1 MIGATRL
8 GKITSRCEIAPSI
21 ADFSRSAAGSAK
33 GLVRQCTPR
42 TATRAYHVWNWF
54 NLRWRAT
61 RLFVCPK
68 EEIIM
73 RLIKLSALALAFAAT
88 VSIAPAFAQSAL
100 TAVDTD
106 HDGTIDLNEAKT
118 AAVAEFDKLDVDHDG
133 TLDYKELHGRISKA
147 DWQIADPDHDKTISK
162 DEYIAF
168 VEFAFN
174 RADKDHEGTIDKKEA
189 RTPEGKAL
197 MRLLK

>member
-1 MIGATRL
+1 
-8 GKITSRCEIAPSI
+8 
-21 ADFSRSAAGSAK
+21 
-33 GLVRQCTPR
+33 
-42 TATRAYHVWNWF
+42 
-54 NLRWRAT
+54 
-61 RLFVCPK
+61 
-68 EEIIM
+68 M
-73 RLIKLSALALAFAAT
+73 RLIKPCALALAFAMT
-88 VSIAPAFAQSAL
+88 VCVAPAFAQSAMG
-100 TAVDTD
+100 AVDTD

-133 TLDYKELHGRISKA
+133 TLDYKELHGRISRA
-147 DWQIADPDHDKTISK
+147 DWKTADPDNDKTISK

-189 RTPEGKAL
+189 RTPAGRAL